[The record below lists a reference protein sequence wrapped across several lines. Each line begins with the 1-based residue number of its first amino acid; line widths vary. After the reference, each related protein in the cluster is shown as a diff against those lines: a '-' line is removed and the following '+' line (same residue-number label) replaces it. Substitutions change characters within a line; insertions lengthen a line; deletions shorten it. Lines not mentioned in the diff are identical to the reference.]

1 MRDLNPDPVRSIPLY
16 KVRGRFL
23 FFQIFTHCDTKMQKT
38 QHTHRRRECGVLESL
53 HPEHRLFS
61 STPSCALVV
70 ARAASCTC
78 FQATQALISLITS
91 FATSSIASALSLRNG
106 RGKSSSE
113 TTALSPTRTSLPRG
127 VVRWV
132 SAGAR

>member
-1 MRDLNPDPVRSIPLY
+1 MRDLNPDPVRSIPLC
-16 KVRGRFL
+16 KVGVVFL
-23 FFQIFTHCDTKMQKT
+23 FFTHTETHQK
-38 QHTHRRRECGVLESL
+38 HNNTHRRRECGVLESL

-78 FQATQALISLITS
+78 FEATQALISLITS